1 MSDTINIAG
10 MDKAELLAALYK
22 NSQPLGLGFLQADAN
37 PMTRDEAAEIM
48 RDQGLYFDYLK
59 GRVMKINLEGDELN
73 PWGYD
78 RDNGQGSVASVIEN
92 LKNGLEIQPKTA
104 NTFAKGLDD
113 FLKSAQ
119 PTHTE
124 GNTMNLGIDEELR
137 DALEN
142 ARGKFGGPKGNDGG
156 PA

>member
-10 MDKAELLAALYK
+10 MDKAELLAALYN

-37 PMTRDEAAEIM
+37 PMTRDEAAEII

-113 FLKSAQ
+113 FL
-119 PTHTE
+119 
-124 GNTMNLGIDEELR
+124 N
-137 DALEN
+137 
-142 ARGKFGGPKGNDGG
+142 FV
-156 PA
+156 